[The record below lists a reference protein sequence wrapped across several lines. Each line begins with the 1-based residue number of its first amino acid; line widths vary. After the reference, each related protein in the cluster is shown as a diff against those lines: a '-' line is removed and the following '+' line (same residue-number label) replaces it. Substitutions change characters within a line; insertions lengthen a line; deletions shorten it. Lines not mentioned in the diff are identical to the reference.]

1 MSTPLQSQ
9 FGPTQKDIADV
20 LGVSQSTVA
29 LALSEKH
36 RHKLLP
42 ETVTLILAKAEELGY
57 RPQRFARILRK
68 GRSHT
73 IGTVYGSG
81 IYHAP
86 LERAKFL
93 ARSAIKAGY
102 QLVAA
107 DLEWFGGDSV
117 AAQDYLLGSAVEGV
131 VLCNIHEKIASS
143 WIRFLRERSIP
154 VVSLS
159 SNVPDEVDHVYAD
172 MENAYAEM
180 TRHHLALGSRRLT
193 LLFAYWDG
201 REYMDPNSSSVR
213 RAVGFCKALQ
223 EVGGS
228 LVAEEVTRRV
238 LGVPDDLRVGSGE
251 IFAEILYPTRPEGL
265 GDAFEYGCYW
275 TEQRI
280 VSGNLPDSV
289 ICSNDEVAAGVLT
302 VCLRKGIPVP
312 QKLKISGADNAS
324 FSRLCGIPFTT
335 VHQPSCDMAEWAI
348 RRIVE
353 LIENPEERK
362 RPQRRH
368 FPCEIIVRQSTVAAE

>member
-1 MSTPLQSQ
+1 MSIPLHSQ

-29 LALSEKH
+29 LALNEKH

-81 IYHAP
+81 IYYAP

-107 DLEWFGGDSV
+107 DLEWFGGDIV

-131 VLCNIHEKIASS
+131 VLCNIQEMIASS
-143 WIRFLRERSIP
+143 WLHFLRERSIP

-159 SNVPDEVDHVYAD
+159 SNIPDHVDQVYAD
-172 MENAYAEM
+172 MEEAYAEA
-180 TRHHLALGSRRLT
+180 TRHHLALGSRKLT
-193 LLFAYWDG
+193 LLLPYWDG
-201 REYMDPNSSSVR
+201 RELMDPNSSTVR
-213 RAVGFCKALQ
+213 RALGFCKVLE
-223 EVGGS
+223 EVRGT
-228 LVAEEVTRRV
+228 LVAGEMTRKV
-238 LGVPDDLRVGSGE
+238 LGVPDHLREGTSE
-251 IFAEILYPTRPEGL
+251 ITAEIIYPERTDKL
-265 GDAFEYGCYW
+265 WDVFDYGCYW
-275 TEQRI
+275 TEQKI
-280 VSGNLPDSV
+280 ASSTLPDSV
-289 ICSNDEVAAGVLT
+289 ICTNDEVAAGVLS

-312 QKLKISGADNAS
+312 GKLKISGADNAS
-324 FSRLCGIPFTT
+324 FSRLCGIPLTT
-335 VHQPSCDMAEWAI
+335 VRQPSCEMAEWAI

-362 RPQRRH
+362 HPQRRH
-368 FPCEIIVRQSTVAAE
+368 FPCEIIVRQSTVAVE